1 MGKWDQEE
9 IFPVDVL
16 RKSASLGFGAI
27 YTSEDYGGSALSRLD
42 ASVIFEAL
50 STGCVS
56 TAAYLTIHNMVTW
69 MIDSFGN
76 EEQKEKYIPSL
87 VTMEKF
93 ASYCLTEPGSG
104 SDAASL
110 ATTAKRDGDH
120 YVLNGSKMFI
130 SGGGDTD
137 IYLCMVRTGEEGP
150 NGISSVLVEK
160 GTPGLSFGKK
170 ERKVGWNSQP
180 TRAVIFEDCR
190 VPVQNLIGSEGQG
203 FKIAMKG
210 LNGGR
215 INIASCSLGAAQ
227 AALEQTKQYVSDRK
241 QFNRSLSSF
250 QNAQFKLAEM
260 ATDLTASRLMVR
272 HAATSLDKNAHNVA
286 TLCAMAK
293 LFATDKCFEITNQCM
308 QLHGG
313 YGYLK
318 DYPVQQYMRDT
329 RVHQILEGTNEI
341 MRVIISRDLL
351 SS

>member
-1 MGKWDQEE
+1 
-9 IFPVDVL
+9 
-16 RKSASLGFGAI
+16 
-27 YTSEDYGGSALSRLD
+27 D

-93 ASYCLTEPGSG
+93 SSYCLTEPGSG

-137 IYLCMVRTGEEGP
+137 IYLCMCISASHYLCFK
-150 NGISSVLVEK
+150 NHSGIQ
-160 GTPGLSFGKK
+160 GTNSLCKK
-170 ERKVGWNSQP
+170 KVVGWNSQP

-215 INIASCSLGAAQ
+215 INIG
-227 AALEQTKQYVSDRK
+227 K
-241 QFNRSLSSF
+241 
-250 QNAQFKLAEM
+250 
-260 ATDLTASRLMVR
+260 
-272 HAATSLDKNAHNVA
+272 
-286 TLCAMAK
+286 
-293 LFATDKCFEITNQCM
+293 
-308 QLHGG
+308 
-313 YGYLK
+313 
-318 DYPVQQYMRDT
+318 
-329 RVHQILEGTNEI
+329 
-341 MRVIISRDLL
+341 
-351 SS
+351 